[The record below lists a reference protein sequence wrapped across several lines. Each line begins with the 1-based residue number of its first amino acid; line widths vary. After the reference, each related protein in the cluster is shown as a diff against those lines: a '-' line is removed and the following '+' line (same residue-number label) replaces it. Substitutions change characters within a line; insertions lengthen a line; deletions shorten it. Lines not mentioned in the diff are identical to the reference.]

1 MDCFSFSTDRA
12 PNWKWQ
18 RVQGIRDGSQPE
30 STAALDTQK
39 GSYWINHTLEFLESY
54 DRESSPLKNTELI
67 TLYGDI
73 YQAYRIYIDEES
85 LFKWELEASVLA
97 NVEPTEI
104 AVSVGSPESVIIAYE
119 ELFFDV
125 RERLDKPAY
134 IRNYVIGQDVQSLQ
148 YNDYDK
154 LWKHYAYDNGGYEVL
169 KALIRRTINPPV
181 CTTPEMVQEQL
192 ERDIS
197 DSVRLQASAV
207 SKNLSKAY
215 REKGGIIDAAIELM
229 KLDKMEDASGGGA
242 TGDILKHIEALFDQL
257 PWRVGGSDPIEKK
270 MDKPNA
276 VSRYM
281 STPVELKLNE
291 VVDASITGE
300 TAEAEE
306 LLDIKYP
313 PIPIK
318 KKLK

>member
-1 MDCFSFSTDRA
+1 MDCFSFSTDRS

-18 RVQGIRDGSQPE
+18 RVQGIRDGSQPD

-39 GSYWINHTLEFLESY
+39 GSYWINHTLEFLDSY
-54 DRESSPLKNTELI
+54 DREASPLKNTELI
-67 TLYGDI
+67 TIYGDI

-104 AVSVGSPESVIIAYE
+104 AVSVGAPEAVIIAYE

-125 RERLDKPAY
+125 RDRLDKPSY

-197 DSVRLQASAV
+197 DSVRLQASAI

-215 REKGGIIDAAIELM
+215 REKGGVIDAAIELM
-229 KLDKMEDASGGGA
+229 KLDKMEDAAGGGA

-281 STPVELKLNE
+281 STPIELKLNE

-300 TAEAEE
+300 APEAEE
-306 LLDIKYP
+306 LIDIKYP

-318 KKLK
+318 KKVK

>member
-18 RVQGIRDGSQPE
+18 RVQGIRDGSQPD
-30 STAALDTQK
+30 STVALDTQK
-39 GSYWINHTLEFLESY
+39 GSYWINHTLEFLDSY
-54 DRESSPLKNTELI
+54 DKESSPLKNTELI
-67 TLYGDI
+67 TVYGDI

-104 AVSVGSPESVIIAYE
+104 AISVGSPESVIIAYE

-125 RERLDKPAY
+125 RDRLDKPSY
-134 IRNYVIGQDVQSLQ
+134 IRNYVIGQDIQSLQ

-197 DSVRLQASAV
+197 DSVRLQASAI

-215 REKGGIIDAAIELM
+215 REKGNVINAAIELM

-257 PWRVGGSDPIEKK
+257 PWRVGGTDPVEKK
-270 MDKPNA
+270 MEKPNA

-281 STPVELKLNE
+281 STPVELRLNE

-300 TAEAEE
+300 APEAEE

-318 KKLK
+318 KKAK